1 MSVATKSYGLCREP
15 TILDKPKRKE
25 VKPPKSEKKS
35 KRLYSFF
42 VISNFVDSTSNV
54 IASWNVFKY
63 VKLRVIESL
72 L

>member
-15 TILDKPKRKE
+15 TILDMPKRKE

-42 VISNFVDSTSNV
+42 VSSNFVDSISNV
-54 IASWNVFKY
+54 ITSWNVFKY
-63 VKLRVIESL
+63 VMLRVFEYL